1 MTSWLFSSFQLSML
15 ISGEF
20 TTMFSLKI
28 PNEQIDTLQQLLDSK
43 MNLIA
48 FDTFDALMTKQ
59 DIIDN
64 NVFNKIK
71 QKVKHD
77 KTSIS
82 IREMFQNKSWVID
95 TSLGKSSM
103 IFARV
108 ALKTIVIK
116 YLKEF
121 NTNTRF
127 RFLGERY
134 RQPLLLTLASSMKMS
149 KVFRSDFNLRVI
161 LTNLILVNY
170 YLSFLFRVLRY
181 VTTGIVDHEISMA
194 LSKCDRYI

>member
-1 MTSWLFSSFQLSML
+1 MTSWLFSAFQLSML

-28 PNEQIDTLQQLLDSK
+28 PNEQIDTLQQLLDLK
-43 MNLIA
+43 MNLVA

-121 NTNTRF
+121 NNNTRF

-149 KVFRSDFNLRVI
+149 KVFRADFNLR
-161 LTNLILVNY
+161 
-170 YLSFLFRVLRY
+170 
-181 VTTGIVDHEISMA
+181 
-194 LSKCDRYI
+194 